1 MLIRARAKEIV
12 NFKKCMLLVPLL
24 SIVCCYGVSASQPI
38 NDASFH
44 PRDNEAARWQQNLPD
59 ERRDRQ
65 PPPPPPPPQPSGS
78 TFAARTPI
86 HYNFR
91 SKVSAPEERLEEGGN
106 AKNRFAESDIDPND
120 MGERAI
126 PEFASARR
134 DPVTLF
140 QSTLQGRVLL
150 FASASS
156 TGALLSAFLLH
167 GWWHPGALAF
177 SIGYLLR
184 GAFGDCVRS
193 LALAMLW
200 TVQRSRMVW
209 KEYPTWR
216 HIKACVRAG
225 PRRPYPPASN
235 PWNYQPSPNSPSFN
249 MMYTLIS
256 IAIVGSTV
264 GGNVPLV
271 PKWLGGLLGA
281 GFFAYLATRPSALGD
296 LVRAAGMRVVGLLQ
310 ELWQVAMELRL
321 RQQLMV
327 FAVRLF
333 DRIMF
338 LDSQHRIRDR
348 VTAGAT
354 LFYQQ
359 VVVRAMNQQQGSN
372 SNDEP
377 RRDRPR
383 RRRPADND
391 DMDKVDRGNVSY
403 RGRPPPERR
412 GDRWQE
418 GERDAPWGRARRD
431 ERRPE
436 DDDGFEYDRE
446 KGWPGPQRK
455 RPADAGPDRRRN
467 DRRRTEWQEDQPRE
481 RRISDPRQRQA
492 EDEPLYYQ

>member
-1 MLIRARAKEIV
+1 MVCLSRGDRAV
-12 NFKKCMLLVPLL
+12 NVRKCILLVPLL
-24 SIVCCYGVSASQPI
+24 SIACCGGGVSASQPA
-38 NDASFH
+38 NDASFRPH
-44 PRDNEAARWQQNLPD
+44 DDNRARWRQNLPD
-59 ERRDRQ
+59 ERRER
-65 PPPPPPPPQPSGS
+65 PPPPPPPPQQPGS
-78 TFAARTPI
+78 TFTARTPI

-91 SKVSAPEERLEEGGN
+91 SKVSASEEQFEEDGII
-106 AKNRFAESDIDPND
+106 KSRFVESDVDP
-120 MGERAI
+120 GELRDGET
-126 PEFASARR
+126 PEYASARR

-140 QSTLQGRVLL
+140 QSTLQGRIVL

-156 TGALLSAFLLH
+156 TGALLSAFLFH

-200 TVQRSRMVW
+200 TVQRSRLVW

-256 IAIVGSTV
+256 IALVGSTV

-281 GFFAYLATRPSALGD
+281 GFFAYLATLPSASGD
-296 LVRAAGMRVVGLLQ
+296 LARAAGMRVVGLLQ
-310 ELWQVAMELRL
+310 ELWQVATELRL
-321 RQQLMV
+321 RQQLTV

-333 DRIMF
+333 DRMMF
-338 LDSQHRIRDR
+338 LDRQHRIRDR
-348 VTAGAT
+348 VTTVIA

-359 VVVRAMNQQQGSN
+359 VIVRAMNQQQGSSN
-372 SNDEP
+372 LDDYNDEP

-383 RRRPADND
+383 RRRPVDNE
-391 DMDKVDRGNVSY
+391 DMEDSDRGNGSY
-403 RGRPPPERR
+403 RGRPPPRGERWR
-412 GDRWQE
+412 E
-418 GERDAPWGRARRD
+418 GEHDTPRRD
-431 ERRPE
+431 ERRRE
-436 DDDGFEYDRE
+436 DDGFTNEREKTWAGQQRRRTTRDEMDRE
-446 KGWPGPQRK
+446 FDSR
-455 RPADAGPDRRRN
+455 RPADWRENNGFGERRGPDF
-467 DRRRTEWQEDQPRE
+467 RE
-481 RRISDPRQRQA
+481 RQPD
-492 EDEPLYYQ
+492 DEPTYYQ